1 MHKKMFAIVW
11 QLFYFLIVQPIFL
24 RKVNPLNKAPFSLFR
39 KGVAMQ
45 AGLKVL
51 MEVDDTSSLIVG
63 DPQGILDQ
71 HPRA

>member
-1 MHKKMFAIVW
+1 
-11 QLFYFLIVQPIFL
+11 
-24 RKVNPLNKAPFSLFR
+24 
-39 KGVAMQ
+39 MQ